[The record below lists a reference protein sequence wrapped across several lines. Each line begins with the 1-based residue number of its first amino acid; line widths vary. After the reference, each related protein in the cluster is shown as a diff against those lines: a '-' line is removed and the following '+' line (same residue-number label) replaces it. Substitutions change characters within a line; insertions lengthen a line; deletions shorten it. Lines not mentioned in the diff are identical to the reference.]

1 MCTRYTHLDT
11 HICTLDYTHI
21 RTSRHMLTHNKRLVT
36 ITLDIMCYD
45 DLHPEDV
52 NWREVLDL
60 EPGEEFQCRIKEHEM
75 DW

>member
-1 MCTRYTHLDT
+1 MYTHNT
-11 HICTLDYTHI
+11 
-21 RTSRHMLTHNKRLVT
+21 RLVT
-36 ITLDIMCYD
+36 ITLDVMCYD

-60 EPGEEFQCRIKEHEM
+60 EPGEDVHVRVKEFDI